1 MAQGSSNPIFRTGSV
16 LPNSPATANLAIS
29 GVYTS
34 NAFDVSGYSSINVNV
49 YSDVDSAANGLT
61 VQFSPD
67 GTNWDHSHSTTYTTG
82 TGKGY
87 MFNAEYQYARIVYTN
102 GAVAQTAFRLQ
113 VVLKTQTVPSS
124 MFNFN
129 QTISENQFAQLT
141 RSAIIGRNTGGGT
154 SFVDVK
160 VTPSGALVTQSEG
173 PSALGSAIASAGGA
187 IMAGASVTTA
197 APTYTTG
204 TSNALSLTTAGSL
217 RVTTTTAVALA
228 SDDTHDGVSGTS
240 LVQVGGYASAATP
253 TAVSADGDSARL
265 WTTLNG
271 ALNVA
276 DGGGSLTVDGTV
288 AATQSGTWNVG
299 TLTSITNAV
308 TVAQATAANLNA
320 TVSIAAAQTLATV
333 TTVSTV
339 TNLSQLGGTAIAM
352 NTGVRSAGTQR
363 VTVATDDIVQ
373 IKALPDATATYA
385 PTSASTTAYA
395 SNVVAK
401 ASAGVLYSITGY
413 SSRTSAQFIQV
424 HNAAA
429 LPADASVPVLIFYVP
444 ASANFSLDLGRYGRY
459 FSTGIVVCNSSTGP
473 TKTIGAAD
481 CWFDVLYK

>member
-1 MAQGSSNPIFRTGSV
+1 MAQGSSNPIFRTGILDSG
-16 LPNSPATANLAIS
+16 NSSTTPLGIS
-29 GVYTS
+29 GVFTGT
-34 NAFDVSGYSSINVNV
+34 AFEVTGFASINVNV
-49 YSDVDSAANGLT
+49 LADVDSAASGLA
-61 VQFSPD
+61 VQFSTD
-67 GTNWDHSHSTTYTTG
+67 GTNWDHSHSTSYVAG

-87 MFNAEYQYARIVYTN
+87 IFNAEYRYARVVYTN
-102 GAVAQTAFRLQ
+102 GAVAQTTFRLQ
-113 VVLKTQTVPSS
+113 TIFKTTAVPSS
-124 MFNFN
+124 LFTLN
-129 QTISENQFAQLT
+129 QTIPETVFAPLN
-141 RSAIIGRNTGGGT
+141 RSAIIGKSTAGGT
-154 SFVDVK
+154 TYVDVK
-160 VTPSGALVTQSEG
+160 VNPSGALVTQSEG
-173 PSALGSAIASAGGA
+173 PSALGSAIANAGGA

-204 TSNALSLTTAGSL
+204 TLNALSLTTAGSL

-228 SDDTHDGVSGTS
+228 SDDTHNAASGTS
-240 LVQVGGYASAATP
+240 LVQIGGYASSTAP
-253 TAVSADGDSARL
+253 TAVTDGNAARF
-265 WTTLNG
+265 WTTSNG

-288 AATQSGTWNVG
+288 AATQSGTWNIG

-373 IKALPDATATYA
+373 VKALPDATATYA

-395 SNVVAK
+395 TSIVAK

-413 SSRTSAQFIQV
+413 SSRTSPQFIQV

-444 ASANFSLDLGRYGRY
+444 ASSNFSLDLGRYGRY

-473 TKTIGAAD
+473 TKTIGSAD